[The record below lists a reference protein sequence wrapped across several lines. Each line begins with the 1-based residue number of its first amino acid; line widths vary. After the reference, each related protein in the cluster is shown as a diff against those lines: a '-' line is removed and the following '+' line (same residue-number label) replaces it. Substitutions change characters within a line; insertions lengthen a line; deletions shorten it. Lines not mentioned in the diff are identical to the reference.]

1 MDSKPTAKI
10 LLEALDYKYGKKHA
24 IIREITVEDVIVSN
38 RSKAY
43 YRDNYPRVAADWEKK
58 GIDPASFGSSDGY
71 VPGEET
77 AYRRIDALMVGA
89 KDKAGVHQR
98 TAVEVKISR
107 ADFRRDTLEKV
118 RTWQSLSHRFIYLVP
133 AGLIKPDELIDPAM
147 GLWWWHAGDENS
159 PGTIEIVKTAKTNV
173 NAPECLPEELQT
185 RLMWRLAIAEQKV
198 RQDPKIRRKARRR
211 RR

>member
-1 MDSKPTAKI
+1 MDPKPTAKL

-24 IIREITVEDVIVSN
+24 IIRELTAEDVIVSN
-38 RSKAY
+38 RSNAY
-43 YRDNYPRVAADWEKK
+43 YRDKYPHLIDYWTKK
-58 GIDPASFGSSDGY
+58 GINPDSFGSSDDY
-71 VPGEET
+71 VPGQEIP
-77 AYRRIDALMVGA
+77 YRRIDALMVGA
-89 KDKAGVHQR
+89 KNKAGVHQR
-98 TAVEVKISR
+98 TAVEIKISR

-133 AGLIKPDELIDPAM
+133 ANLIKPEELLDPAM

-159 PGTIEIVKTAKTNV
+159 PGTIEIVKTAKTNLK
-173 NAPECLPEELQT
+173 ASESLPEELQT
-185 RLMWRLAIAEQKV
+185 RLMWRLAVAEQKV